1 LASIDRHVEEIMS
14 MGRFAAFAFSVGVLA
29 AVYVAAC
36 VLPGEPLGAERIVF
50 QLDSTLPYRVPL
62 AGTAEPT
69 IGITAGGQPL
79 SNPHYR
85 LESLDGAVVR
95 VDPTGRA
102 LEGMAR
108 GTASVRVIYQTAAGT
123 PDTTFTVR
131 VVVSRVAVNS
141 ASLAFTRLADTSR
154 LTATAYDAKDVAV
167 PNLKFTWSSAE
178 PQVASVDTAGLVRAV
193 NEGTVA
199 ITAEADSVT
208 GSSSVSVTQV
218 AAAVRMVPKLD
229 TLRTV
234 SRSTQFLAVALDDM
248 NGVIRTAKPHWS
260 SSNESVARIDT
271 TGLATATGA
280 GTAKIIARVG
290 TAADTAIMVVA
301 QVVRFM
307 VVKPSFDTLTAIA
320 DTLRHAALAFDSLN
334 FPIPRPTVEWATGDT
349 AVATVDATG
358 LVRATRNGVVL
369 VTASAAGLSAFATIV
384 VDQQVAAAQLSTD
397 RVTLVGEG
405 DTVRLSTLGLDKN
418 GYPVHTQANPLGF
431 AWSVWHS
438 GSGCVASLPGSE
450 APEGFSTLVTA
461 RGAGETFIIAAPYT
475 AIGLGRPDTATV
487 TVTGA
492 PAGEAEIAYRSNWGI
507 QALCAVGGAR
517 TVLIWAVDLNH
528 NYERLYDFWGPA
540 WSPDGARLAFYG
552 LLWSSQRCGLY
563 VARADGSDVQQIS
576 DRCAVSDGYDRPAW
590 SPDGTRLAV
599 SPANT
604 DNSDQDTIYV
614 VNADGSNVRPLF
626 SFSPVRRVAN
636 STWSPD
642 GTQLAFDVLELSDSN
657 YIYVMNADGSG
668 AHSLRN
674 TAGGR
679 SPAWSPDGSQ
689 LAFGRSD
696 EPGQSDIWLI
706 NPDGSG
712 ATNLTQGNAAFAMTP
727 AWSPDGSRLVFE
739 GRINLE
745 SNTGHLFVI
754 NRDGTGLQQLD
765 TGDDAP
771 MLVSGPTWR
780 RRP

>member
-1 LASIDRHVEEIMS
+1 MTARSQVTLV
-14 MGRFAAFAFSVGVLA
+14 VLLA
-29 AVYVAAC
+29 AAC
-36 VLPGEPLGAERIVF
+36 FLPGEPSGAGRVTF
-50 QLDSTLPYRVPL
+50 VLDFAQPFGVPL
-62 AGTAEPT
+62 AGAAQPLVK
-69 IGITAGGQPL
+69 ITADGQVL
-79 SNPHYR
+79 SGASYH
-85 LESLDGAVVR
+85 LESLDPTVAQ
-95 VDPTGRA
+95 VDPTRRGI
-102 LEGMAR
+102 EGVAR
-108 GTASVRVIYQTAAGT
+108 GTASVRVVYETATGA

-154 LTATAYDAKDVAV
+154 LTATAYDATDVAV

-199 ITAEADSVT
+199 ITAEADSVM

-234 SRSTQFLAVALDDM
+234 SRSTQFLAVAVDDT
-248 NGVIRTAKPHWS
+248 NGVIRTAKPRWS

-290 TAADTAIMVVA
+290 AAADTAVMVVA
-301 QVVRFM
+301 QVVRFIA
-307 VVKPSFDTLTAIA
+307 VKPSFDTLTAIA
-320 DTLRHAALAFDSLN
+320 DTVRHTALTFDSLN
-334 FPIPRPTVEWATGDT
+334 FPTPTPALSWATSDT

-369 VTASAAGLSAFATIV
+369 VTASAAGQSAFATIV
-384 VDQQVAAAQLSTD
+384 VDQQVAAVQLSTH

-405 DTVRLSTLGLDKN
+405 DTVRLSALGLDKN
-418 GYPVHTQANPLGF
+418 GYPIGHTQANPLGL
-431 AWSVWHS
+431 AASIWHS

-450 APEGFSTLVTA
+450 APGGGSTLVTA
-461 RGAGETFIIAAPYT
+461 RGAGEAFIIAAPYT
-475 AIGLGRPDTATV
+475 AMGRGRPDTATV

-492 PAGEAEIAYRSNWGI
+492 PAGEAEIAYRSNLGI

-517 TVLIWAVDLNH
+517 TVLIWAHDLND
-528 NYERLYDFWGPA
+528 NLKRLYDFWGPA

-552 LLWSSQRCGLY
+552 ESYLSLPCGLY
-563 VARADGSDVQQIS
+563 IARADGSEAQRIS
-576 DRCAVSDGYDRPAW
+576 ERCGYSSGSDRPAW
-590 SPDGTRLAV
+590 SPDGTRLAF
-599 SPANT
+599 SPVNT
-604 DNSDQDTIYV
+604 GNSDQDTIYV
-614 VNADGSNVRPLF
+614 VYADGSNLRPLF
-626 SFSPVRRVAN
+626 SFSPVRPVAN
-636 STWSPD
+636 PTWSPD
-642 GTQLAFDVLELSDSN
+642 GTQLAFEAVGFYPNFPDSN
-657 YIYVMNADGSG
+657 SIYVMNADGSG

-696 EPGQSDIWLI
+696 KPGQTDIWLI

-712 ATNLTQGNAAFAMTP
+712 ATNLTQGNAAFATTP

-739 GRINLE
+739 GRILE
-745 SNTGHLFVI
+745 SNGGHLFVI
-754 NRDGTGLQQLD
+754 NRDATGLQQLD
-765 TGDDAP
+765 NGGDEAVP
-771 MLVSGPTWR
+771 VSGPTWR

>member
-1 LASIDRHVEEIMS
+1 MTARSQVTLV
-14 MGRFAAFAFSVGVLA
+14 VLLA
-29 AVYVAAC
+29 AAC
-36 VLPGEPLGAERIVF
+36 FLPGEPSGAGRVTF
-50 QLDSTLPYRVPL
+50 VLDFAQPFRVPL
-62 AGTAEPT
+62 AGAAQPLVK
-69 IGITAGGQPL
+69 ITADGQVL
-79 SNPHYR
+79 SGASYH
-85 LESLDGAVVR
+85 LESLDPTVAQ
-95 VDPTGRA
+95 VDPTRRGI
-102 LEGMAR
+102 EGVAR
-108 GTASVRVIYQTAAGT
+108 GTASVRVVYETATGA

-199 ITAEADSVT
+199 IAAEADSVT
-208 GSSSVSVTQV
+208 GSSSVSVTQM

-234 SRSTQFLAVALDDM
+234 SRSTQFLAVTLDDT

-260 SSNESVARIDT
+260 SSDEHVARIDT

-290 TAADTAIMVVA
+290 AAADTAVMVVA
-301 QVVRFM
+301 QVVRFIA
-307 VVKPSFDTLTAIA
+307 VKPSFDTLTAIA
-320 DTLRHAALAFDSLN
+320 DTVRHTALTFDSLN
-334 FPIPRPTVEWATGDT
+334 FPTPKPALSWATSDT

-369 VTASAAGLSAFATIV
+369 VTASAAGQSAFATIV

-438 GSGCVASLPGSE
+438 GSGCVASLAGSD
-450 APEGFSTLVTA
+450 PEFYGFSTLVTA
-461 RGAGETFIIAAPYT
+461 RGAGQTFIIATPT
-475 AIGLGRPDTATV
+475 TRGGRPDTATV

-492 PAGEAEIAYRSNWGI
+492 PAAEAEIAYRSNWGI

-517 TVLIWAVDLNH
+517 TVLIWAT
-528 NYERLYDFWGPA
+528 NYFGRLYDFWGPA

-552 LLWSSQRCGLY
+552 ESYLSLSCGLY
-563 VARADGSDVQQIS
+563 IARADGSEAQRIS
-576 DRCAVSDGYDRPAW
+576 DRCGYSSGSDRPAW
-590 SPDGTRLAV
+590 SPDGTRLAF
-599 SPANT
+599 SPVNT
-604 DNSDQDTIYV
+604 GNSDQDTIYV
-614 VNADGSNVRPLF
+614 VNADGSNLRPLF

-636 STWSPD
+636 PTWSPD
-642 GTQLAFDVLELSDSN
+642 GTQLAFEAVVFYPNFPDSN

-689 LAFGRSD
+689 LAFVRSD
-696 EPGQSDIWLI
+696 YLLGSSDIWLI
-706 NPDGSG
+706 HPDGSG
-712 ATNLTQGNAAFAMTP
+712 ATNLTQGNGAAFAAAP
-727 AWSPDGSRLVFE
+727 AWSPDGSRLVFGQGE
-739 GRINLE
+739 
-745 SNTGHLFVI
+745 LFVI
-754 NRDGTGLQQLD
+754 NRDGTGLQPLD
-765 TGDDAP
+765 TGDQTA
-771 MLVSGPTWR
+771 GYPTWR
-780 RRP
+780 RVATPAAARALTGARRGWER

>member
-1 LASIDRHVEEIMS
+1 MTARSQVTLV
-14 MGRFAAFAFSVGVLA
+14 VLLA
-29 AVYVAAC
+29 AAC
-36 VLPGEPLGAERIVF
+36 FLPGEPSGAGRVTF
-50 QLDSTLPYRVPL
+50 VLDFAQPFRLPL
-62 AGTAEPT
+62 AGAAQPLVK
-69 IGITAGGQPL
+69 ITADGQVL
-79 SNPHYR
+79 SGASYH
-85 LESLDGAVVR
+85 LESLDPTVAQ
-95 VDPTGRA
+95 VDPTRRGI
-102 LEGMAR
+102 EGVAR
-108 GTASVRVIYQTAAGT
+108 GTASVRVVYETATGA

-141 ASLAFTRLADTSR
+141 ASLAFTRLADTRR

-193 NEGTVA
+193 NEGTAA

-208 GSSSVSVTQV
+208 GSSSVSVTQA

-234 SRSTQFLAVALDDM
+234 SRSTQFLAVALDDT

-271 TGLATATGA
+271 AGLATATGA

-301 QVVRFM
+301 QVVRFI

-334 FPIPRPTVEWATGDT
+334 FAIPRPTVEWATGDT

-384 VDQQVAAAQLSTD
+384 VDQQVAAVQLSTH
-397 RVTLVGEG
+397 RVTLVGVG
-405 DTVRLSTLGLDKN
+405 DTVRLSALGLDKN
-418 GYPVHTQANPLGF
+418 GYPVRTQPNPLGLTV
-431 AWSVWHS
+431 SIWHS
-438 GSGCVASLPGSE
+438 GSGCVASLRGSE
-450 APEGFSTLVTA
+450 APGGGSTLVTA

-475 AIGLGRPDTATV
+475 AGRGRPDTATV

-517 TVLIWAVDLNH
+517 TVLIWAHDLNYH
-528 NYERLYDFWGPA
+528 YTRLHDFWGPA

-552 LLWSSQRCGLY
+552 ESYLSFGCGLY
-563 VARADGSDVQQIS
+563 IARADGSEAQRIS
-576 DRCAVSDGYDRPAW
+576 DRCGYSSGSDRPAW
-590 SPDGTRLAV
+590 SPDGTRLAF
-599 SPANT
+599 SPRNT
-604 DNSDQDTIYV
+604 GNSDQDTIYV
-614 VNADGSNVRPLF
+614 VNADGSNLRPLF
-626 SFSPVRRVAN
+626 SFSPVRHVAN
-636 STWSPD
+636 PTWSPD
-642 GTQLAFDVLELSDSN
+642 GTQLAFEAWELSNSS
-657 YIYVMNADGSG
+657 YVYVMNADGSG

-674 TAGGR
+674 TAGGW

-689 LAFGRSD
+689 LAFGRRD
-696 EPGQSDIWLI
+696 ELGHSDIWLI

-712 ATNLTQGNAAFAMTP
+712 ATNLTQGNGAFAMTP
-727 AWSPDGSRLVFE
+727 AWAPDGSRLVFE
-739 GRINLE
+739 GRILD
-745 SNTGHLFVI
+745 SNGGHLFVI

-765 TGDDAP
+765 NGGDEAVP
-771 MLVSGPTWR
+771 VSGPTWR